1 MDVTNRVTDHRL
13 VCRLLAPPAMVLG
26 LALAGC
32 QSTVDPGRS
41 MRPIAPSQDSNVIP
55 PSGRAVPLNSVV
67 PNTTG
72 VERQP
77 AAGVLSLPQAD
88 AAEARYHTV
97 QKGDSWS
104 SIATKYTITVPQ
116 LTQANGIDASTV
128 LQPGQMI
135 YIPEK

>member
-1 MDVTNRVTDHRL
+1 MVSTNRVTDHRL
-13 VCRLLAPPAMVLG
+13 VCRSLVLPAMMLS

-41 MRPIAPSQDSNVIP
+41 MRPIAPQPNSNVIP
-55 PSGRAVPLNSVV
+55 PGGPALPSNGDA

-77 AAGVLSLPQAD
+77 ATAVLSLPQAD
-88 AAEARYHTV
+88 PAEARYHTV
-97 QKGDSWS
+97 LKGDSWS
-104 SIATKYTITVPQ
+104 SIAARYSVTVPQ